1 MLWTAFHYAFDRF
14 DRRDVDALQ
23 TPYDIHSVMQYPYFA
38 FAKSND
44 QNRPSMTLRDGSI
57 NGIYRET
64 QQLSKIDI
72 LKTQRYF
79 NNCL

>member
-1 MLWTAFHYAFDRF
+1 
-14 DRRDVDALQ
+14 
-23 TPYDIHSVMQYPYFA
+23 MQYPYFA
-38 FAKSND
+38 FAKVND

-57 NGIYRET
+57 NAIYRET

-72 LKTQRYF
+72 LKTQMYF